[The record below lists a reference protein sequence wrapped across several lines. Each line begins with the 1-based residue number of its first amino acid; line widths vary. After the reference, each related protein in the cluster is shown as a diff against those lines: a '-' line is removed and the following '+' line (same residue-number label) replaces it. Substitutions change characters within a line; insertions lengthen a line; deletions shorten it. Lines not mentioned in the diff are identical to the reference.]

1 MKRNET
7 RPVYVG
13 NLQIGGQ
20 NKCILQSMTNVPA
33 KNVEETIQ
41 QILELEE
48 NGCELIRIAVLDEED
63 ARAIPDI
70 KKGIHIPLVA
80 DIHFNHRLAL
90 IAADGGVDAIRINP
104 GNIGSREHTEEVVKK
119 CKEKH
124 IPIRIGINGGSLEK
138 QFLEQ
143 YGGLCAEAMIA
154 SCDRH
159 VKILEELDFHD
170 IVLSFKSSDVE
181 LTIDVYEKASQHYP
195 YPLHLG
201 VTEAGGFTESA
212 VKSSAALGT
221 LLHEGIGD
229 TIRVSVSAPL
239 FPIFQSPFARP
250 YLFFYSSEVHFT
262 HSHQWYESPG

>member
-41 QILELEE
+41 QIL
-48 NGCELIRIAVLDEED
+48 VLDEED

-119 CKEKH
+119 CKEMQ
-124 IPIRIGINGGSLEK
+124 IPSRIGIKGGS
-138 QFLEQ
+138 F
-143 YGGLCAEAMIA
+143 
-154 SCDRH
+154 
-159 VKILEELDFHD
+159 
-170 IVLSFKSSDVE
+170 
-181 LTIDVYEKASQHYP
+181 
-195 YPLHLG
+195 
-201 VTEAGGFTESA
+201 
-212 VKSSAALGT
+212 
-221 LLHEGIGD
+221 
-229 TIRVSVSAPL
+229 
-239 FPIFQSPFARP
+239 
-250 YLFFYSSEVHFT
+250 
-262 HSHQWYESPG
+262 

>member
-143 YGGLCAEAMIA
+143 
-154 SCDRH
+154 
-159 VKILEELDFHD
+159 
-170 IVLSFKSSDVE
+170 
-181 LTIDVYEKASQHYP
+181 
-195 YPLHLG
+195 
-201 VTEAGGFTESA
+201 
-212 VKSSAALGT
+212 
-221 LLHEGIGD
+221 
-229 TIRVSVSAPL
+229 
-239 FPIFQSPFARP
+239 
-250 YLFFYSSEVHFT
+250 
-262 HSHQWYESPG
+262 